1 MLRSFVF
8 LCRTFP
14 SLSFGAQFNKNLFV
28 ASQKNAALT
37 KHLHV
42 SPFRYADSSDDGKEK
57 EENIIKIDETIQKE
71 EKDKVDE
78 TLQKEEKA
86 AQLTSLEPQRLRMKP
101 DHRRV
106 LVRMAIKAHKIN
118 AASEEGGGMS
128 GAKSLLSMNTTEI
141 DRHLPTAMT
150 LLQPFDG
157 VPFRELPVVHIKA
170 SSNNTII
177 HAFNFITKRPIVY
190 TSCRKEGFKNTKKK
204 SPLAGQT
211 TGAAAGHWAGTDQFG
226 EGIGVGWCKCR
237 FDFGCDANPRIGAS
251 A

>member
-1 MLRSFVF
+1 AFDASLIRLFVSYF
-8 LCRTFP
+8 SVFEFWC
-14 SLSFGAQFNKNLFV
+14 AVNKNLFA

-57 EENIIKIDETIQKE
+57 KENTIKIDETIQ
-71 EKDKVDE
+71 KDKVDE

-101 DHRRV
+101 DNRRV

-141 DRHLPTAMT
+141 DRL
-150 LLQPFDG
+150 
-157 VPFRELPVVHIKA
+157 
-170 SSNNTII
+170 
-177 HAFNFITKRPIVY
+177 
-190 TSCRKEGFKNTKKK
+190 
-204 SPLAGQT
+204 
-211 TGAAAGHWAGTDQFG
+211 
-226 EGIGVGWCKCR
+226 
-237 FDFGCDANPRIGAS
+237 S